1 VTFDSDFFDISLMKG
16 HPPKIIWLRTG
27 NIKTDEII
35 NLFDIHRDA
44 ISKFLIHKDH
54 ENVSCLEI
62 G

>member
-1 VTFDSDFFDISLMKG
+1 MKG